1 MSPQPYRLH
10 IQRIDPSRN
19 MARFYEIS
27 LEPTLFGE
35 TSLVRIW
42 GRLGTRGQQRIDV
55 FSSEKPAV
63 EAFLKLLRQKRAK
76 GYRPGR
82 QTFALATVGSPD
94 RNGLQSANHVL
105 SVR

>member
-10 IQRIDPSRN
+10 IQRIDPRRN

-42 GRLGTRGQQRIDV
+42 GRLGTRGQQRMDV
-55 FSSEKPAV
+55 FSSEKRAV
-63 EAFLKLLRQKRAK
+63 EAFLELLRQKRAK

-82 QTFALATVGSPD
+82 DTFALATS
-94 RNGLQSANHVL
+94 RLTQSEEA
-105 SVR
+105 S

>member
-1 MSPQPYRLH
+1 MCPQPYRLH

-55 FSSEKPAV
+55 FPSEKPAV
-63 EAFLKLLRQKRAK
+63 EAFLELLRQKRAK

-82 QTFALATVGSPD
+82 VI
-94 RNGLQSANHVL
+94 NGVEIPLL
-105 SVR
+105 

>member
-1 MSPQPYRLH
+1 
-10 IQRIDPSRN
+10 

-55 FSSEKPAV
+55 FSSEKRAV
-63 EAFLKLLRQKRAK
+63 EAFLELLRQKRAK
-76 GYRPGR
+76 GYMPGR
-82 QTFALATVGSPD
+82 ATFALATF
-94 RNGLQSANHVL
+94 GLPQNDAL
-105 SVR
+105 RLGATA

>member
-55 FSSEKPAV
+55 FSSEKRAV
-63 EAFLKLLRQKRAK
+63 EAFLELLRQKRAK

-82 QTFALATVGSPD
+82 HTFALATVGLPD
-94 RNGLQSANHVL
+94 RNRLQSANHAPPA
-105 SVR
+105 R

>member
-1 MSPQPYRLH
+1 
-10 IQRIDPSRN
+10 

-55 FSSEKPAV
+55 FSSEKRAV
-63 EAFLKLLRQKRAK
+63 EAFLELLRQKRAK

-82 QTFALATVGSPD
+82 HTFALATVGLPD
-94 RNGLQSANHVL
+94 RNGLQSANHVRL
-105 SVR
+105 AR

>member
-1 MSPQPYRLH
+1 
-10 IQRIDPSRN
+10 
-19 MARFYEIS
+19 MARFYELS

-55 FSSEKPAV
+55 FSSERRAV
-63 EAFLKLLRQKRAK
+63 EAFLALLRQKRAK

-82 QTFALATVGSPD
+82 ADFALATVGIPKRS
-94 RNGLQSANHVL
+94 RLQSANHV
-105 SVR
+105 R

>member
-10 IQRIDPSRN
+10 FQRIDPSRN

-55 FSSEKPAV
+55 FSSEKRAV
-63 EAFLKLLRQKRAK
+63 EAFLELLRQKRAK

-82 QTFALATVGSPD
+82 DDDFALATIGSPD
-94 RNGLQSANHVL
+94 RKRSLATPMV
-105 SVR
+105 VPV

>member
-1 MSPQPYRLH
+1 
-10 IQRIDPSRN
+10 

-55 FSSEKPAV
+55 FSSEKQAV
-63 EAFLKLLRQKRAK
+63 EAFLELLRQKRAK
-76 GYRPGR
+76 GYMPDRD
-82 QTFALATVGSPD
+82 TFASAIA
-94 RNGLQSANHVL
+94 GLPNRKRLRSTSHL
-105 SVR
+105 R